1 MEGAD
6 VVDGAGQ
13 RPFSPG
19 LQGGTTAGQEDLD
32 PQPVVLL
39 LGGAHALV
47 VATEWPEFRQ
57 LSPDDVAGEMI
68 GRLVLDPGRF
78 LGPDFARDPRFSLIC
93 VGRVS

>member
-1 MEGAD
+1 
-6 VVDGAGQ
+6 
-13 RPFSPG
+13 
-19 LQGGTTAGQEDLD
+19 
-32 PQPVVLL
+32 VLAPSARAAAR
-39 LGGAHALV
+39 GAHALV
-47 VATEWPEFRQ
+47 VATEWPEFRE